1 MKIAHSFILL
11 AVILLAPARVVT
23 AETVIIVHPDN
34 PVTSLNREQVV
45 DIYMGRKLNFPGG
58 NTALP
63 IDLPPD
69 SEVRSDFYR
78 KLVDKSIAQI
88 NAYWARLLF
97 TGRATP
103 PRVLSSDTS
112 ILKSVRENRD
122 AIAYIASENLD
133 AKVKVVYRLK

>member
-1 MKIAHSFILL
+1 MRDLSASILV
-11 AVILLAPARVVT
+11 VILMLATCRPAR
-23 AETVIIVHPDN
+23 AETVVIVNPGN
-34 PVTSLNREQVV
+34 PVASLSRDQVV
-45 DIYMGRKLNFPGG
+45 DIYLGRQLNFSNG

-69 SEVRSDFYR
+69 AALRSGFYR
-78 KLVDKSIAQI
+78 GLVGKSVAQI

-103 PRVLSSDTS
+103 PRVLSGVPA

-122 AIAYIASENLD
+122 AIAYVNSD
-133 AKVKVVYRLK
+133 DVDGKVKIVFRLK